1 MSDIAIFIVLIFA
14 AIQKPEFTEPLKDE
28 TVQEG
33 KGTRLEC
40 KYIGEPAP
48 QIQWLFNETQI
59 LPSALFKV
67 LVIVSLCL

>member
-1 MSDIAIFIVLIFA
+1 MTCS

-28 TVQEG
+28 VVQEG
-33 KGTRLEC
+33 KGVRLEC

-67 LVIVSLCL
+67 IAVTSLL